1 MNGKWWADGREEQE
15 QEKGLEQQ
23 TGEKY
28 QDARQ

>member
-1 MNGKWWADGREEQE
+1 MESGGLMEGKNKR